1 MFGSNKKTS
10 ANHVGEVETIIGKN
24 TIFKGNISGT
34 GTIRIDGQFDGEID
48 TKGNIFVGE
57 TSKVTAQIKATNA
70 TVAGTIYGN
79 VHISERLD
87 LLSSAQIYGDLNVGV
102 LSIAEGAVFKGAC
115 EMRDKTAHSIV
126 VPQGKAAEA

>member
-115 EMRDKTAHSIV
+115 EMHDKSAHSIV
-126 VPQGKAAEA
+126 VPQGKAVEA